1 MRGGGGRM
9 SKAKLTPEERAARKA
24 AMERE
29 KEIRERAEAEARG
42 LWKNAFGKKALRG
55 KPMAERRCAAMNAAW
70 ERNAVGNAL
79 VDLANVAGCLARI
92 LPAKTEAARAF
103 VEAAAAFDKAAE
115 AYSHE
120 RYAVSRAMNALL
132 EASMVREIMREMGR
146 KKREAARAEGVG

>member
-1 MRGGGGRM
+1 M

-24 AMERE
+24 DME
-29 KEIRERAEAEARG
+29 KEKAIRERAEAEARV
-42 LWKNAFGKKALRG
+42 LWKNSFGKKALRG

-79 VDLANVAGCLARI
+79 VDLANVASCLARI

-120 RYAVSRAMNALL
+120 RYAVSRAMSALL
-132 EASMVREIMREMGR
+132 EASMVREITRKLNRE
-146 KKREAARAEGVG
+146 KREAARVAEG